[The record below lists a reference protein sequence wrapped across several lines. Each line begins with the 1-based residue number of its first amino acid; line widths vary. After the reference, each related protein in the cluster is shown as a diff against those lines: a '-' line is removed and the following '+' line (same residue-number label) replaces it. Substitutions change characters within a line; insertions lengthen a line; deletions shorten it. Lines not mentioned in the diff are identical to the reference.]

1 MSVATYAGRAALAF
15 STLLALSTATLG
27 GQPLVYPAAPR
38 ADVIDDYHGV
48 EVADPYRWLEDA
60 ADLRTRDW
68 LAAEQRLTAEA
79 LGGLADRTAIRRRL
93 EALSS
98 TTWTGVPWRE
108 GGRLFFEV
116 SDGKAQQPVLYVQDG
131 AASEPRVAVDP
142 NRISPDGAIA
152 VRDFSVSPDGRRV
165 AFLEARGGEDLAE
178 VRVVDLATD
187 RELGESIPG
196 VVNSVCWAPD
206 AGGFFYIV
214 PGAPP
219 PGAPA
224 DAARLGKRVLYHRL
238 GRPLGEDRLI
248 KAFGAEARW
257 VYCMTSADG
266 RYALFVAEEGSESEF
281 VALALGDPR
290 RPDVAAAPFA
300 LLAGQHAF
308 HTPIDFSGDTL
319 FVRTDLDAPRG
330 RVAALDLRQ
339 GSRAGLRPILG
350 ESSDVID
357 NAVLAGDRIVLH
369 VLRDVQ
375 SHLLLYTLA
384 GEPRGEIALPGIG
397 AVGWP
402 LYSRASSP
410 ELYYSFASFL
420 SPATVYRCEV
430 TRGPCAPFRPPRLA
444 FDASP
449 YETRQVF
456 LPSKDGTRV
465 PMFVTARKGLRLDGT
480 HPAFLTAYGGYGS
493 SLLPGFEPDVALWLE
508 MGGVYA
514 VANLRGGGEYGE
526 AWHRAGMLGRKQ
538 TSFDDFFAAAEH
550 LIASG
555 YTAAHRLAI
564 YGHSNGGLLIGAAI
578 TQRPELFAAAV
589 ANAGHYDMLRYHRFT
604 AGAGWI
610 SEYGSPDDPTAFAAL
625 HAYSPLHNVRA
636 GACYPA
642 TLLLAADHDD
652 RVVPS
657 HAYKFAAALQSA
669 QACDRPVLLRVAV
682 DASHS
687 YASREVE
694 LDERADRWAFIAARL
709 GLGTGPAKPAN

>member
-1 MSVATYAGRAALAF
+1 MAAATRVCRAGVAIVVLVASSAPAL
-15 STLLALSTATLG
+15 G
-27 GQPLVYPAAPR
+27 EQPLVYPEAPR
-38 ADVIDDYHGV
+38 SDVVDDYHGV
-48 EVADPYRWLEDA
+48 EVADPYRWLEGA
-60 ADLRTRDW
+60 ADPRSRVW
-68 LAAEQRLTAEA
+68 LAAQARLTGQV
-79 LGGLADRTAIRRRL
+79 LGGLADRAAIRRRL

-98 TTWTGVPWRE
+98 AAWTGVPWRE
-108 GGRLFFEV
+108 GGRLFFLA
-116 SDGKAQQPVLYVQDG
+116 SDGKGQQPVLYVQDG
-131 AASEPRVAVDP
+131 PASEPRVAVDP
-142 NRISPDGAIA
+142 NLISPDGAIA

-178 VRVVDLATD
+178 VRVRDLASGRD
-187 RELGESIPG
+187 LGESLPG
-196 VVNSVCWAPD
+196 VLNSVCWTPD
-206 AGGFFYIV
+206 ASGFYYIV
-214 PGAPP
+214 PGAAAA
-219 PGAPA
+219 GAAA
-224 DAARLGKRVLYHRL
+224 DAPRSGKRVLYHLL
-238 GRPLGEDRLI
+238 GRPVGEDRLI
-248 KAFGAEARW
+248 HAFDAEARW
-257 VYCMTSADG
+257 VYCMTSGDG
-266 RYALFVAEEGSESEF
+266 RYALLVAEKGVESEF
-281 VALALGDPR
+281 VALELGDR
-290 RPDVAAAPFA
+290 RAGATSTFP

-319 FVRTDLDAPRG
+319 FVRTDLAAPHG
-330 RVAALDLRQ
+330 RVVALDLRE
-339 GSRAGLRPILG
+339 GSRARPRPILG
-350 ESSDVID
+350 ESPDVID
-357 NAVLAGDRIVLH
+357 NAVLAGDRIVVH

-402 LYSRASSP
+402 LNARPSSP
-410 ELYYSFASFL
+410 ELFYSFASFL
-420 SPATVYRCEV
+420 SPATVYRCDV
-430 TRGPCAPFRPPRLA
+430 TGGSCAPFRPPRLA
-444 FDASP
+444 FDAGP

-456 LPSKDGTRV
+456 FASKDGTRV

-480 HPAFLTAYGGYGS
+480 HPAFLTGYGGYGA
-493 SLLPGFEPDVALWLE
+493 SLLPSFAPDVALWLE

-538 TSFDDFFAAAEH
+538 TSFDDFFATAEH

-555 YTAAHRLAI
+555 YTTAKRLAI

-578 TQRPELFAAAV
+578 TQRPELFAVAV

-610 SEYGSPDDPTAFAAL
+610 SEYGSPDDPAAFAGL
-625 HAYSPLHNVRA
+625 RAYSPLHNVRP

-657 HAYKFAAALQSA
+657 HAYKFAAALQAA
-669 QACDRPVLLRVAV
+669 QGCDRPVLLRVAA

-687 YASREVE
+687 YASRDAE
-694 LDERADRWAFIAARL
+694 LDEDADRWAFIAARV
-709 GLGTGPAKPAN
+709 GLATGAAAPGN